1 MCGKIKLMLTV
12 FFAILLA
19 SCTNQPQGDKST
31 ANNLDVIVDVEK
43 ENNNEQLIADLPIKL
58 DSLSDY
64 IVFQIKAAGNQSDN
78 KVSYNSRKGY
88 SDNYLRNLI
97 FQNTQTEQ
105 TNVLTINKIKIISYE
120 QLYNAK
126 NQTEKV
132 ILYQVIDT
140 FNEDEETLTLTSLYL
155 SINDGKNFKK
165 ISPKDHHLNSWKYF
179 PELKKVFFKT
189 TEDSDGN
196 NILNNL
202 DKQYIYSVSIE
213 DFKAKELLTNE
224 IKTITN

>member
-12 FFAILLA
+12 FFVILLV
-19 SCTNQPQGDKST
+19 SCTNQPQKGKST
-31 ANNLDVIVDVEK
+31 ANNLDVIVDVDVDVEK
-43 ENNNEQLIADLPIKL
+43 ESNNGQFITDLPIKL

-64 IVFQIKAAGNQSDN
+64 IVYQIKVVGNEYDN

-97 FQNTQTEQ
+97 FQNIQTEQ
-105 TNVLTINKIKIISYE
+105 MNVLTINKIKIISYE

-140 FNEDEETLTLTSLYL
+140 FNEDEETITLTGLYL

-165 ISPKDHHLNSWKYF
+165 ISPKDHHLNS
-179 PELKKVFFKT
+179 
-189 TEDSDGN
+189 
-196 NILNNL
+196 
-202 DKQYIYSVSIE
+202 
-213 DFKAKELLTNE
+213 
-224 IKTITN
+224 